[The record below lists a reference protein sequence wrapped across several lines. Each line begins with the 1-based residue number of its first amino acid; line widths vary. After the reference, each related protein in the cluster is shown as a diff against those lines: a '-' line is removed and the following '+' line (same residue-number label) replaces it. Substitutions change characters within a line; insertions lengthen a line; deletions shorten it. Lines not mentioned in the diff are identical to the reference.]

1 MAEKDEMI
9 VIERD
14 GQELEVDERRFRLF
28 YKPLGWVRQTVKELT
43 KAEVAEELKKRE
55 VNFDPKAKVADL
67 RALLDEE
74 IAKENKE
81 TGE

>member
-1 MAEKDEMI
+1 MAEKQELI
-9 VIERD
+9 TIERD

-43 KAEVAEELKKRE
+43 KTEVIEELKKRE

-67 RALLDEE
+67 RSLLDDT
-74 IAKENKE
+74 IAAEQK
-81 TGE
+81 GE